1 MNDSAA
7 EDSLNLSSLSDTD
20 NTLKGANGPVTRI
33 CEYCE
38 VKLDNPQLDKYYE
51 LGKTWRNREDE
62 IAEQKIEWYRD
73 TIKELQTQIS
83 HERETL
89 TIAELNHNTKKQ

>member
-1 MNDSAA
+1 MA
-7 EDSLNLSSLSDTD
+7 EESLNLSTLSETD
-20 NTLKGANGPVTRI
+20 KAKANAGGPITRI

-38 VKLDNPQLDKYYE
+38 VKLDNPQLEKYYE

-73 TIKELQTQIS
+73 TI
-83 HERETL
+83 
-89 TIAELNHNTKKQ
+89 